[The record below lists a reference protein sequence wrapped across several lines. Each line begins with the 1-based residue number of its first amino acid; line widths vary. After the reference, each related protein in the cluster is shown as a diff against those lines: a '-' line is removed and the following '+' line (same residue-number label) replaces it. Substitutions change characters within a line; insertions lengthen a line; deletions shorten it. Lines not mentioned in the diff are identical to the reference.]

1 MFLDHMNAF
10 YDFQPVSYKADAF
23 VAADLVAE
31 RPVAKP
37 SETQR
42 SRTGGLLPHTM
53 VEGEHS
59 YVQARNLKAGDLVCT
74 LDGGLQEVVAV
85 KHSVPRLTP
94 MMHVPA
100 GALGND
106 RAMDMPADQIV
117 ALEEHVADALFDVPV
132 VLAKL
137 VSLAGYNGIKPA
149 LPQRMARIHVT
160 FAEEELIWGECGMLF
175 HAADAEAES
184 GYWMLTLNES
194 RQLVN
199 GANGQDLPDT
209 SEIVEKL
216 SANIQLGAW
225 AAPAISALPF
235 GLAA

>member
-10 YDFQPVSYKADAF
+10 YDFQPVSYKAGEF

-37 SETQR
+37 SETLR
-42 SRTGGLLPHTM
+42 TRTGGLLPHTM
-53 VEGEHS
+53 VESEHG
-59 YVQARNLKAGDLVCT
+59 YVQARSLKAGDLVCT

-85 KHSVPRLTP
+85 KQSVPRLTP

-117 ALEEHVADALFDVPV
+117 ALEENVAEELFDVPV

-175 HAADAEAES
+175 HAADADAES
-184 GYWMLTLNES
+184 AYWMLSLSET
-194 RQLVN
+194 RQLVT
-199 GANGQDLPDT
+199 GSTGQDLPDT

-216 SANIQLGAW
+216 SAKIELGAW
-225 AAPAISALPF
+225 AQPALNALPF
-235 GLAA
+235 DLAA